1 MSILGVP
8 DASRLVPGTVEEEA
22 SRRAGKKSLTIDFE
36 ALEELLLDEES
47 SIDEKSSDRVSGL
60 SRDNSQHRSP
70 SALPNSYPS
79 KLFLH
84 SSFKN
89 SIFLGTNF
97 KDLSKSGQQL
107 SQIFGQNPEDAWWL
121 DMQNPTDREVRKLC
135 AAFGVHPLTVEDILR
150 QESSEKLEEY
160 PTYRFASVQSFH
172 EAREDDETVYN
183 PYSVYMII
191 FSEGILSF
199 CFNGSEHSVHVEERI
214 TKFEDHVSIKSNWVF
229 YAFV

>member
-1 MSILGVP
+1 MS
-8 DASRLVPGTVEEEA
+8 EEEA
-22 SRRAGKKSLTIDFE
+22 RRRVGVGKKSLTIDFE

-47 SIDEKSSDRVSGL
+47 SIEEKYDPVNGL
-60 SRDNSQHRSP
+60 SRDNSQRRSP
-70 SALPNSYPS
+70 TAFSNSYPS

-107 SQIFGQNPEDAWWL
+107 PQIFGQNPDDAWWL

-135 AAFGVHPLTVEDILR
+135 AAFGVHPLTIEDILR
-150 QESSEKLEEY
+150 QESSEKIEEY

-172 EAREDDETVYN
+172 EAKEEDEIVYN